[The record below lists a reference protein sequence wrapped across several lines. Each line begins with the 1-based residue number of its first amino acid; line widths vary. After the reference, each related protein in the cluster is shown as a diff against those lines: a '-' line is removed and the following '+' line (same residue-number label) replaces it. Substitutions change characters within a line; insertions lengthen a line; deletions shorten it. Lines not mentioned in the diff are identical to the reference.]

1 VTFPPTRVPR
11 NRTPLIAVAAAVLA
25 LAGVGGWLGLS
36 KKSSTVEPAAG
47 APPPQAEAPK
57 VVTPPPAG
65 DEISVQVTSDP
76 LGAKVY
82 RADKS
87 EAETQPT
94 PITFKMHRGDP
105 PFDIQLRAEGYVSQ
119 TRTITSDES
128 VKLLVSLAKLPT
140 VVATPTPPKVETS
153 PKPAT
158 PRVSNATRGSPKA
171 NPTTGSPKANPTTVG
186 KKPRAPKSSEPDP
199 DGIIQPSFGN

>member
-1 VTFPPTRVPR
+1 
-11 NRTPLIAVAAAVLA
+11 
-25 LAGVGGWLGLS
+25 
-36 KKSSTVEPAAG
+36 
-47 APPPQAEAPK
+47 
-57 VVTPPPAG
+57 
-65 DEISVQVTSDP
+65 
-76 LGAKVY
+76 VY

-140 VVATPTPPKVETS
+140 VLATPTPVPDKAPTPTAPPKVAA
-153 PKPAT
+153 PK
-158 PRVSNATRGSPKA
+158 VSNATKVKKIKPPPKA
-171 NPTTGSPKANPTTVG
+171 T
-186 KKPRAPKSSEPDP
+186 EPDR
-199 DGIIQPSFGN
+199 DGIMKPSFGD

>member
-1 VTFPPTRVPR
+1 
-11 NRTPLIAVAAAVLA
+11 
-25 LAGVGGWLGLS
+25 
-36 KKSSTVEPAAG
+36 
-47 APPPQAEAPK
+47 PPQVETPK

-65 DEISVQVTSDP
+65 DEVTVQVTSDP

-87 EAETQPT
+87 EAETQRT

-128 VKLLVSLAKLPT
+128 VKMLVSLKKLPT
-140 VVATPTPPKVETS
+140 AVSTPTPTPT
-153 PKPAT
+153 PART
-158 PRVSNATRGSPKA
+158 PT
-171 NPTTGSPKANPTTVG
+171 PTPTPT
-186 KKPRAPKSSEPDP
+186 
-199 DGIIQPSFGN
+199 